1 MKTEQWEV
9 MVGNKAIAYAAKM
22 ARVKYISAFPITP
35 QTTIVQY
42 LAEMIANGE
51 LDAEFVNVEGE
62 LTAQASA
69 LTAAA
74 AGVRVFTATSG
85 PGLLYMHHPMHAT
98 SGARLPVVMAVVHRS
113 VKGMQPDHSD
123 MMAQRDTS
131 WMMFEC
137 ENSQE
142 LLDTGIMAFKIAED
156 ERVRLPAIFSGD
168 GYILSYTAEPVE
180 LPLQEEVDAFLPPYK
195 SSIPLLPE
203 QAEEMRMYMMRMWGF
218 GRDPQF
224 AWKAQQDAMESAKA
238 VIKEVSEEYG
248 KWFGRSYGN
257 GLVEEYMCDDAE
269 AVIVAMGTI
278 ASTARTAIKK
288 LREGGK
294 RIGLVKLKSFKP
306 FPGEEFKRIGE
317 GVDAIGVI
325 DRNISCGS
333 GGIVFGEVR
342 NSLYDLDVRPKTLEF
357 YAGLCGKEVRVSDI
371 ERVAEKTLMAARGKA
386 VAPIV
391 EWV

>member
-1 MKTEQWEV
+1 MEKWEV
-9 MVGNKAIAYAAKM
+9 MVGNKAVAHAAKL
-22 ARVKYISAFPITP
+22 ARVKYIPSFPITP

-51 LDAEFVNVEGE
+51 LDAEYVTVEGE

-74 AGVRVFTATSG
+74 AGVRSFTATSG

-98 SGARLPVVMAVVHRS
+98 SGARLPVVMAVIHRS

-123 MMAQRDTS
+123 MMSQRDTS

-142 LLDTGIMAFKIAED
+142 LLDTGIMCFKIAED
-156 ERVRLPAIFSGD
+156 ERVRLPAIFAGD

-195 SSIPLLPE
+195 PSIPLLPE
-203 QAEEMRMYMMRMWGF
+203 QAEEMRMWMLRSWGF
-218 GRDPQF
+218 GRDPQD
-224 AWKAQQDAMESAKA
+224 AWKVQHDAMEAAKT
-238 VIKEVSEEYG
+238 VIREVNEEYG
-248 KWFGRSYGN
+248 KWFGRRYGN
-257 GLVEEYMCDDAE
+257 GLVEEYMCNGAE

-278 ASTARTAIKK
+278 ASTARVAIRN
-288 LREGGK
+288 LRK
-294 RIGLVKLKSFKP
+294 RDEPVGLVKLKSFKP
-306 FPGEEFKRIGE
+306 FPAEEFRRIGPQVRAM
-317 GVDAIGVI
+317 GVV
-325 DRNISCGS
+325 DRNISCGT
-333 GGIVFGEVR
+333 GGIVFGNVR
-342 NSLYDLDVRPKTLEF
+342 DAMYDLEERPRTLQF
-357 YAGLCGKEVRVSDI
+357 HAGLRGKEVKVTDI
-371 ERVAEKTLMAARGKA
+371 ERIAGKTLRAARGEE
-386 VAPIV
+386 VAPLV

>member
-1 MKTEQWEV
+1 MEKWEV
-9 MVGNKAIAYAAKM
+9 MVGNKAVAYAAKL
-22 ARVKYISAFPITP
+22 ARVKYIPSFPITP

-51 LDAEFVNVEGE
+51 LDAEYVTVEGE

-74 AGVRVFTATSG
+74 AGVRSFTATSG

-123 MMAQRDTS
+123 TMSQRDTS

-142 LLDTGIMAFKIAED
+142 LLDTGIMCFKVAED
-156 ERVRLPAIFSGD
+156 ERVRLPAIFAGD

-180 LPLQEEVDAFLPPYK
+180 LPPQEEVDAFLPPYK
-195 SSIPLLPE
+195 PSIPLLPE
-203 QAEEMRMYMMRMWGF
+203 QAEEMRMWMLRSWGF
-218 GRDPQF
+218 GRDPQD
-224 AWKAQQDAMESAKA
+224 AWKVQHDAMEAAKT
-238 VIKEVSEEYG
+238 VISEVNEEYG
-248 KWFGRSYGN
+248 KWFGRKYGN
-257 GLVEEYMCDDAE
+257 GLVEEYMCDGAE

-278 ASTARTAIKK
+278 ASTARVAIRN
-288 LREGGK
+288 LRK
-294 RIGLVKLKSFKP
+294 RGEPVGLVKLKSFKP
-306 FPGEEFKRIGE
+306 FPAEEFRRIGPQVRAM
-317 GVDAIGVI
+317 GVV
-325 DRNISCGS
+325 DRNISCGT
-333 GGIVFGEVR
+333 GGIVFGNVR
-342 NSLYDLDVRPKTLEF
+342 DSMYDLEERPRTLQF
-357 YAGLCGKEVRVSDI
+357 HAGLRGKEVKVTDI
-371 ERVAEKTLMAARGKA
+371 EMIAEKTLRAARGEE
-386 VAPIV
+386 VAPLV